1 MIKKIKIVMISIVFI
16 NLLLISNLYSEP
28 FVVHEYGISSQSHNN
43 ETNKSFDKNE
53 DYSLYYIIKK
63 NDSLSGIINKH
74 YGNNNLNLSVVKSAV
89 VLKNKHAFV
98 RNNANFM
105 FANKRLYLP
114 SINEIKNL
122 IYKNNNRNSN
132 QSSSFKREEN
142 IYYFGN

>member
-1 MIKKIKIVMISIVFI
+1 MLKSKAKNLIIVIYLKLLFL
-16 NLLLISNLYSEP
+16 NLLLAEP
-28 FVVHEYGISSQSHNN
+28 FVVHEYSGSMKEENN
-43 ETNKSFDKNE
+43 QNINSFDKNE
-53 DYSLYYIIKK
+53 NYSSYYKIKK
-63 NDSLSGIINKH
+63 NDSLSAILNKF
-74 YGNNNLNLSVVKSAV
+74 YGNNLNLNVIKSAV

-122 IYKNNNRNSN
+122 VYKNSKKNIVKETD
-132 QSSSFKREEN
+132 FTREQN